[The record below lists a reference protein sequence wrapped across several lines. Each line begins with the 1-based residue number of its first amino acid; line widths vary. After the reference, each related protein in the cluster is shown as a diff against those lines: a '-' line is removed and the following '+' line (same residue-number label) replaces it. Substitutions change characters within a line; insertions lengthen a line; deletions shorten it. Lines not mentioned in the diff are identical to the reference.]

1 VTQSGALRRNHL
13 VGGSEPDK
21 HLLLYSIEALRNV
34 DWGAMRER
42 AAAMAAAQG
51 AAAQGAAAQGAALP
65 SGITA
70 GR

>member
-1 VTQSGALRRNHL
+1 M
-13 VGGSEPDK
+13 GGSEPDK
-21 HLLLYSIEALRNV
+21 HLLLYSIEALRGV

-42 AAAMAAAQG
+42 AAALAAAQG